1 MSYKIV
7 RVNET
12 SFGHFNVVAL
22 VDDNLIISYF
32 DLHLEGF
39 DIICKTCFMDYK
51 TEVIIQPTV
60 NLYNLADDIIKE
72 FCSININEYPENNNI
87 NYYLI
92 ILSVIL
98 FFISSI
104 AI

>member
-12 SFGHFNVVAL
+12 SNGHFNVVAL

-60 NLYNLADDIIKE
+60 NLYKLADDIIKE
-72 FCSININEYPENNNI
+72 FCTININESPKSNI